1 MEYKN
6 ILLEQRDNIAV
17 LFLNRPNKLNAF
29 TFSMMEEIIAALDS
43 LEADDSVH
51 AVIITGKG
59 RAFCAGADLSSGQDT
74 FNPSFDDFAVQESD
88 LEETLEAFLL
98 LECINAVQES
108 DFRRDSG
115 GILTLRM
122 YKFLKPIVVAC
133 NGPAVGIGA
142 SMQLAA
148 DIRLASDQAR
158 FGFVFNNRGIVPDA
172 CSSWFLPKIV
182 GISRALELTYSG
194 RIIDAQEALQLNLV
208 SSIHDSE
215 NLLSNAVDITK
226 KMVQNSA
233 PVSISLTRQMLWR
246 SLESS
251 GPYDAHVI
259 ESKAIDSR
267 GASEDAKEGVSSFLE
282 KRPAEFKNKV
292 SSDMPEFF
300 PWWKDTN

>member
-1 MEYKN
+1 MDYKN

-17 LFLNRPNKLNAF
+17 LSLNRPNKLNAF
-29 TFSMMEEIIAALDS
+29 TFSMMEEMIDALDA
-43 LEADDSVH
+43 LDADDNVH
-51 AVIITGKG
+51 ALIITGKG
-59 RAFCAGADLSSGQDT
+59 RAFCAGADLSSGQET
-74 FNPSFDDFAVQESD
+74 FNPSFDDF
-88 LEETLEAFLL
+88 
-98 LECINAVQES
+98 AVQES

-122 YKFLKPIVVAC
+122 YKFLKPIVIAC

-148 DIRLASDQAR
+148 DVRLASDQAR

-182 GISRALELTYSG
+182 GISSALELTYSG
-194 RIIDAQEALQLNLV
+194 RIIDASEALKLNLV

-215 NLLSNAVDITK
+215 TLLDNAIDFAK
-226 KMVQNSA
+226 NMVKNSA
-233 PVSISLTRQMLWR
+233 PVSIAVTRQMLWR
-246 SLESS
+246 SLEGS
-251 GPYDAHVI
+251 GPYDAHIV

-282 KRPAEFKNKV
+282 KRTAEFKNKV
-292 SSDMPEFF
+292 SLDMPSFF
-300 PWWKDTN
+300 PWWK

>member
-1 MEYKN
+1 MDYKT
-6 ILLEQRDNIAV
+6 ILVEQRDNIAV

-29 TFSMMEEIIAALDS
+29 TFSMMEEIISALDS
-43 LEADDSVH
+43 LEANDSIH

-59 RAFCAGADLSSGQDT
+59 RAFCAGADLSSGQET
-74 FNPSFDDFAVQESD
+74 FNPSFDDF
-88 LEETLEAFLL
+88 
-98 LECINAVQES
+98 AVQES

-172 CSSWFLPKIV
+172 CSSWFLPKII
-182 GISRALELTYSG
+182 GIANALELTYSG
-194 RIIDAQEALQLNLV
+194 RIIDATEALKLNLV
-208 SSIHDSE
+208 SSVHDSE
-215 NLLSNAVDITK
+215 SLLTDAVNITK
-226 KMVQNSA
+226 KMIQNSA

-267 GASEDAKEGVSSFLE
+267 GASVDAKEGVSSFLE
-282 KRPAEFKNKV
+282 KRPAKFKNKV
-292 SSDMPEFF
+292 SSDMPKFF
-300 PWWKDTN
+300 PWWE

>member
-6 ILLEQRDNIAV
+6 ILLEQQDNIAV
-17 LFLNRPNKLNAF
+17 LSLNRPNKLNAF
-29 TFSMMEEIIAALDS
+29 TFSMMEEMICALDV
-43 LEADDSVH
+43 LEVNDSVD
-51 AVIITGKG
+51 ALIITGKG
-59 RAFCAGADLSSGQDT
+59 RAFCAGADLSSGQET
-74 FNPSFDDFAVQESD
+74 FNPSFDDF
-88 LEETLEAFLL
+88 
-98 LECINAVQES
+98 AVQES

-122 YKFLKPIVVAC
+122 YKFLKPIVIAC

-148 DIRLASDQAR
+148 DVRLASDQAR

-182 GISRALELTYSG
+182 GISSALELTYSG
-194 RIIDAQEALQLNLV
+194 RIIDASEALKLNLV

-215 NLLSNAVDITK
+215 NLLDNAIDFTK
-226 KMVQNSA
+226 NMVKNSA
-233 PVSISLTRQMLWR
+233 PVSIAVTRQMLWR
-246 SLESS
+246 SLEGS
-251 GPYDAHVI
+251 GPYDAHIV

-282 KRPAEFKNKV
+282 KRAAEFKNKV

>member
-6 ILLEQRDNIAV
+6 ILLEQQDNIAV
-17 LFLNRPNKLNAF
+17 LSLNRPNKLNAF
-29 TFSMMEEIIAALDS
+29 TFSMMEEMIAALDS
-43 LEADDSVH
+43 LDADDSVH
-51 AVIITGKG
+51 ALIITGKG
-59 RAFCAGADLSSGQDT
+59 RAFCAGADLSSGQET
-74 FNPSFDDFAVQESD
+74 FNPSFDDFSVQED
-88 LEETLEAFLL
+88 
-98 LECINAVQES
+98 

-122 YKFLKPIVVAC
+122 YKFLKPIVIAC

-172 CSSWFLPKIV
+172 CSSWFLPKII
-182 GISRALELTYSG
+182 GISSALELTYSG
-194 RIIDAQEALQLNLV
+194 RIIDASEALKLNLV

-215 NLLSNAVDITK
+215 NLLDNAIDFAK
-226 KMVQNSA
+226 NMVKNSA
-233 PVSISLTRQMLWR
+233 PVSIAVTRQMLWR
-246 SLESS
+246 SLEGS
-251 GPYDAHVI
+251 GPYDAHIV

-282 KRPAEFKNKV
+282 KRAAEFKNKV

-300 PWWKDTN
+300 PWWKGTN

>member
-1 MEYKN
+1 VDYKN

-17 LFLNRPNKLNAF
+17 LSLNRPNKLNAF
-29 TFSMMEEIIAALDS
+29 TFSMMEEMIDALDA
-43 LEADDSVH
+43 LDADDNVH
-51 AVIITGKG
+51 ALIITGKG
-59 RAFCAGADLSSGQDT
+59 RAFCAGADLSSGQET
-74 FNPSFDDFAVQESD
+74 FNPSFDDF
-88 LEETLEAFLL
+88 
-98 LECINAVQES
+98 AVQES

-122 YKFLKPIVVAC
+122 YKFLKPIVIAC

-148 DIRLASDQAR
+148 DVRLASDQAR

-182 GISRALELTYSG
+182 GISSALELTYSG
-194 RIIDAQEALQLNLV
+194 RIIDASEALKLNLV

-215 NLLSNAVDITK
+215 NLLDNALDFAK
-226 KMVQNSA
+226 NMVKNSA
-233 PVSISLTRQMLWR
+233 PVSIAVTRQMLWR
-246 SLESS
+246 SLEGS
-251 GPYDAHVI
+251 GPYDAHIV

-282 KRPAEFKNKV
+282 KRTAEFKNKV
-292 SSDMPEFF
+292 SLDMPSFF
-300 PWWKDTN
+300 PWWK

>member
-1 MEYKN
+1 MDYKN

-17 LFLNRPNKLNAF
+17 LSLNRPNKLNAF
-29 TFSMMEEIIAALDS
+29 TFSMMEEMIDALDA
-43 LEADDSVH
+43 LDADNNIH
-51 AVIITGKG
+51 ALIITGKG
-59 RAFCAGADLSSGQDT
+59 RAFCAGADLSSGQET
-74 FNPSFDDFAVQESD
+74 FNPSFDDF
-88 LEETLEAFLL
+88 
-98 LECINAVQES
+98 AVQES

-122 YKFLKPIVVAC
+122 YKFLKPIVIAC

-148 DIRLASDQAR
+148 DVRLASDQAR

-182 GISRALELTYSG
+182 GISSALELTYSG
-194 RIIDAQEALQLNLV
+194 RIIDASEALKLNLV

-215 NLLSNAVDITK
+215 NLLDNAIDFAK
-226 KMVQNSA
+226 NMVKNSA
-233 PVSISLTRQMLWR
+233 PVSIAVTRQMLWR
-246 SLESS
+246 SLEGS
-251 GPYDAHVI
+251 GPYDAHIV

-282 KRPAEFKNKV
+282 KRAAEFKNKV
-292 SSDMPEFF
+292 SEDMPSFF
-300 PWWKDTN
+300 PWWK

>member
-1 MEYKN
+1 MDFKN
-6 ILLEQRDNIAV
+6 ILLEQRENIAV
-17 LFLNRPNKLNAF
+17 LFLNRPKKLNAF
-29 TFSMMEEIIAALDS
+29 TFSMMEEIISALDS

-88 LEETLEAFLL
+88 
-98 LECINAVQES
+98 
-108 DFRRDSG
+108 FRRDSG

-122 YKFLKPIVVAC
+122 YKFLKPIVMAC

-194 RIIDAQEALQLNLV
+194 RIIDAQEALQLNLI

-215 NLLSNAVDITK
+215 DLLSNAVDITK

-267 GASEDAKEGVSSFLE
+267 GASEDAKEGVSSFLK
-282 KRPAEFKNKV
+282 KRPAKFTNKV
-292 SSDMPEFF
+292 SSDMPKFF
-300 PWWKDTN
+300 PWWE

>member
-6 ILLEQRDNIAV
+6 ILLEQQDNIAV
-17 LFLNRPNKLNAF
+17 LSLNRPNKLNAF
-29 TFSMMEEIIAALDS
+29 TFSMMEEMIAALDS
-43 LEADDSVH
+43 LDADDSVH
-51 AVIITGKG
+51 ALIITGKG

-88 LEETLEAFLL
+88 
-98 LECINAVQES
+98 
-108 DFRRDSG
+108 FRRDSG

-122 YKFLKPIVVAC
+122 YKFLKPIVMAC

-233 PVSISLTRQMLWR
+233 PVSISITRQMLWR

-300 PWWKDTN
+300 PWWEDTN

>member
-1 MEYKN
+1 MDYKT
-6 ILLEQRDNIAV
+6 ILVEQRDNIAV

-29 TFSMMEEIIAALDS
+29 TFSMMEEIISALDS
-43 LEADDSVH
+43 LEANDSIH
-51 AVIITGKG
+51 AVIISGKG
-59 RAFCAGADLSSGQDT
+59 RAFCAGADLSSGQET
-74 FNPSFDDFAVQESD
+74 FNPSFDDF
-88 LEETLEAFLL
+88 
-98 LECINAVQES
+98 AVQES

-172 CSSWFLPKIV
+172 CSSWFLPKII
-182 GISRALELTYSG
+182 GIANALELTYSG
-194 RIIDAQEALQLNLV
+194 RIIDATEALKLNLV
-208 SSIHDSE
+208 SSVHDSE
-215 NLLSNAVDITK
+215 SLLTDAVNITK
-226 KMVQNSA
+226 KMIQNSA

-282 KRPAEFKNKV
+282 KRPAKFKNKV
-292 SSDMPEFF
+292 SSDMPKFF
-300 PWWKDTN
+300 PWWE

>member
-1 MEYKN
+1 MDFKN
-6 ILLEQRDNIAV
+6 ILLEQRENIAV

-29 TFSMMEEIIAALDS
+29 TFSMMEEIISALDS

-74 FNPSFDDFAVQESD
+74 FNPSFDDF
-88 LEETLEAFLL
+88 
-98 LECINAVQES
+98 AVQES

-172 CSSWFLPKIV
+172 CSSWFLPKII

-215 NLLSNAVDITK
+215 KLLSNALDITK

>member
-1 MEYKN
+1 VDFKN
-6 ILLEQRDNIAV
+6 ILLEQRENIAV
-17 LFLNRPNKLNAF
+17 LSLNRPHKLNAF
-29 TFSMMEEIIAALDS
+29 TFSMMKEIISALDS

-59 RAFCAGADLSSGQDT
+59 RAFCAGADLSSGQET
-74 FNPSFDDFAVQESD
+74 FNPSFDDFAVQE
-88 LEETLEAFLL
+88 
-98 LECINAVQES
+98 N

-300 PWWKDTN
+300 PWWKDNN

>member
-1 MEYKN
+1 MDYKN

-17 LFLNRPNKLNAF
+17 LSLNRPNKLNAF
-29 TFSMMEEIIAALDS
+29 TFSMMEEMIDALDA
-43 LEADDSVH
+43 LDADDNIH
-51 AVIITGKG
+51 ALIITGKG
-59 RAFCAGADLSSGQDT
+59 RAFCAGADLSSGQET
-74 FNPSFDDFAVQESD
+74 FNPSFDDF
-88 LEETLEAFLL
+88 
-98 LECINAVQES
+98 AVQES

-122 YKFLKPIVVAC
+122 YQFLKPIVIAC

-148 DIRLASDQAR
+148 DVRLASDQAR

-182 GISRALELTYSG
+182 GISSALELTYSG
-194 RIIDAQEALQLNLV
+194 RIIDASEALKLNLV

-215 NLLSNAVDITK
+215 NLLDNALDFAK
-226 KMVQNSA
+226 NMVKNSA
-233 PVSISLTRQMLWR
+233 PVSMAVTRQMLWR
-246 SLESS
+246 SLEGS
-251 GPYDAHVI
+251 GPYDAHIV

-282 KRPAEFKNKV
+282 KRTAEFKNKV
-292 SSDMPEFF
+292 SLDMPSFF
-300 PWWKDTN
+300 PWWK

>member
-1 MEYKN
+1 MDFKN
-6 ILLEQRDNIAV
+6 ILLEQRENIAV

-29 TFSMMEEIIAALDS
+29 TFSMMEEIISALDS

-88 LEETLEAFLL
+88 
-98 LECINAVQES
+98 
-108 DFRRDSG
+108 FRRDSG

-122 YKFLKPIVVAC
+122 YKFLKPIVMAC

-215 NLLSNAVDITK
+215 NLLSDAVDITK

>member
-1 MEYKN
+1 VDFQN

-29 TFSMMEEIIAALDS
+29 TFSMMEEIISALDS

-59 RAFCAGADLSSGQDT
+59 RAFCAGADLSSGQET
-74 FNPSFDDFAVQESD
+74 FNPSFDDFAVQEH
-88 LEETLEAFLL
+88 
-98 LECINAVQES
+98 

-122 YKFLKPIVVAC
+122 YNFLKPIVVAC

-208 SSIHDSE
+208 SSIHDPE
-215 NLLSNAVDITK
+215 LLLSNAIDITK

-267 GASEDAKEGVSSFLE
+267 GASEDAKEGVGSFLE

-292 SSDMPEFF
+292 STDMPEFF
-300 PWWKDTN
+300 PWWQDTN

>member
-1 MEYKN
+1 MDFKN
-6 ILLEQRDNIAV
+6 ILLEQRENIAV

-29 TFSMMEEIIAALDS
+29 TFSMMEEIISALDS

-88 LEETLEAFLL
+88 
-98 LECINAVQES
+98 
-108 DFRRDSG
+108 FRRDSG

-122 YKFLKPIVVAC
+122 YKFLKPIVMAC

-215 NLLSNAVDITK
+215 KLLSNALDITK

-292 SSDMPEFF
+292 SSDMPDFF
-300 PWWKDTN
+300 PWWEDTN

>member
-1 MEYKN
+1 MDFKN

-29 TFSMMEEIIAALDS
+29 TFSMMEEIVNALDII
-43 LEADDSVH
+43 EADDSFH
-51 AVIITGKG
+51 AVIISGKG

-74 FNPSFDDFAVQESD
+74 FNPSFDDFAI
-88 LEETLEAFLL
+88 EE
-98 LECINAVQES
+98 N

-122 YKFLKPIVVAC
+122 YKFSKPIVMAC

-172 CSSWFLPKIV
+172 CSSWFLPKII
-182 GISRALELTYSG
+182 GISQALELTYSG
-194 RIIDAQEALQLNLV
+194 RIIDAKEALEINLI
-208 SSIHDSE
+208 SSIHNPDD
-215 NLLSNAVDITK
+215 LLDDAIEIIQN
-226 KMVQNSA
+226 MVKNSA
-233 PVSISLTRQMLWR
+233 PVSIALTRQMLWR
-246 SLESS
+246 SLEGSR
-251 GPYDAHVI
+251 PYEAHII

-267 GASEDAKEGVSSFLE
+267 GASEDAKEGVNSFLE
-282 KRPAEFKNKV
+282 KRPAEFKNKI
-292 SSDMPEFF
+292 STDMPDFF
-300 PWWKDTN
+300 PWWEDNH

>member
-6 ILLEQRDNIAV
+6 ILLEQQDNIAV
-17 LFLNRPNKLNAF
+17 LSLNRPNKLNAF
-29 TFSMMEEIIAALDS
+29 TFSMMEEMIAVLDALD
-43 LEADDSVH
+43 ADDSIH
-51 AVIITGKG
+51 ALIITGKG
-59 RAFCAGADLSSGQDT
+59 RAFCAGADLSSGQET
-74 FNPSFDDFAVQESD
+74 FNPSFDDFAVKED
-88 LEETLEAFLL
+88 
-98 LECINAVQES
+98 

-122 YKFLKPIVVAC
+122 YKFLKPIVIAC

-182 GISRALELTYSG
+182 GISSALELTYSG
-194 RIIDAQEALQLNLV
+194 RIIDASEALKLNLV

-215 NLLSNAVDITK
+215 NLLDYAIDFAKN
-226 KMVQNSA
+226 MVKNSA
-233 PVSISLTRQMLWR
+233 PVSIALTRQMLWR
-246 SLESS
+246 SLEGS
-251 GPYDAHVI
+251 GPYNAHIV

-267 GASEDAKEGVSSFLE
+267 GASKDAKEGVSSFLE
-282 KRPAEFKNKV
+282 KRAAEFKNQV

>member
-1 MEYKN
+1 VDYKT
-6 ILLEQRDNIAV
+6 ILVEQRDNIAV

-29 TFSMMEEIIAALDS
+29 TFSMMEEIISALDS
-43 LEADDSVH
+43 LEANDSIH

-59 RAFCAGADLSSGQDT
+59 RAFCAGADLSSGQET
-74 FNPSFDDFAVQESD
+74 FNPSFDDF
-88 LEETLEAFLL
+88 
-98 LECINAVQES
+98 AVQES

-172 CSSWFLPKIV
+172 CSSWFLPKII
-182 GISRALELTYSG
+182 GIANALELTYSG
-194 RIIDAQEALQLNLV
+194 RIIDAAEALKLNLV
-208 SSIHDSE
+208 SSVHDSE
-215 NLLSNAVDITK
+215 SLLTDAVNITK
-226 KMVQNSA
+226 KMIQNSA

-282 KRPAEFKNKV
+282 KRPAKFKNKV
-292 SSDMPEFF
+292 SSDMPKFF
-300 PWWKDTN
+300 PWWE